1 MKRFVECN
9 ETGGGGKMKKKV
21 QVADSADMSDQDS
34 IGEMY
39 GEFGKT

>member
-1 MKRFVECN
+1 MRRGVIENGRGRKN
-9 ETGGGGKMKKKV
+9 EKKV

>member
-1 MKRFVECN
+1 MRRGV
-9 ETGGGGKMKKKV
+9 TGNGRGKGGKMKKKV